1 MIAPRFILIAGL
13 LLLPLVVPG
22 MYWQRV
28 IAIVCIYALLAVG
41 FDFLAHYVGL
51 VSLGGAFFVHT
62 YMWAGISSFAL
73 DFSVLPIAATVIG
86 GGGTLVG
93 PVLGCLI
100 LVPVSELLRDFG
112 TLRIVFYSLILLG
125 FIVFRSEGLMI
136 YGQRK
141 YEQFER
147 WTDI

>member
-1 MIAPRFILIAGL
+1 
-13 LLLPLVVPG
+13 V
-22 MYWQRV
+22 
-28 IAIVCIYALLAVG
+28 AV
-41 FDFLAHYVGL
+41 FLAAAIGCL
-51 VSLGGAFFVHT
+51 AGAFIVHT
-62 YMWAGISSFAL
+62 YMWAGISTFAL

-100 LVPVSELLRDFG
+100 LVPISELLRDFG